1 MRRLEVKL
9 NYETADSLDFLE
21 SRLLAL
27 KSLIYDHQ
35 KWLPKDKFAANNNFF
50 KTVYQLFKI
59 LEENEKL
66 KFQKEKPPLG
76 IFRKIETIKKTIQ
89 EEQFLA
95 EREWLK
101 IKIKDLKLEI
111 GANTGS
117 FSKNIN

>member
-1 MRRLEVKL
+1 
-9 NYETADSLDFLE
+9 
-21 SRLLAL
+21 
-27 KSLIYDHQ
+27 YDHQ

-76 IFRKIETIKKTIQ
+76 VFRKIETIKKTIQ